1 MALMRIF
8 FTTIDTSIKMLEMF
22 EYDFM
27 QRAFIAGIIIAVLA
41 SISGT
46 FVVLRRYSLIGE
58 TLSHSALLGV
68 AVGLVAEFNPLWSA
82 VLFALFAAW
91 LIEYLRSAFSLYSD
105 AVLAILLS
113 GSLASAVIIVSLGG
127 AFNNSLFSYLFG
139 SILAVSSDDI
149 VVIAVF
155 GAISL
160 FLLLLFS
167 KEFYFIAYDEEV
179 AKTSG
184 IKVDF
189 LNLLLVSIVA
199 IIIALSIRVVGSLL
213 ISALMIIP
221 TIAALQFR
229 VGFLKTVLISLCI
242 ALLSVFSGMTL
253 SFHFSLPSGATI
265 VLCVLFIFI
274 LSLVIN
280 RR

>member
-149 VVIAVF
+149 VVSAVF